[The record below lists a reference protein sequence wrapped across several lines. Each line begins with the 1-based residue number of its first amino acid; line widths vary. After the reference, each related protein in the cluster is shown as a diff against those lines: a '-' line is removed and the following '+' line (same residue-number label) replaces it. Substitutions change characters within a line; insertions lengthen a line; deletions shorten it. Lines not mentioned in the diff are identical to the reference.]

1 MGFLLGAYG
10 KLAAGSRM
18 RSIQARMLRVSAK
31 LRRITRQVQNMEKMI
46 SRQEKTLTNNI
57 TIESNLAK
65 QMAMSQMQQD
75 PQLMKVLDKIG
86 GYTTSGKLDKLTD
99 DESKIYN
106 QYQMSM
112 NNLQFMTEVSTAQMK
127 QQVTEMI
134 EQMREQLLEPLK
146 DEEDELQLEQDSLK
160 SQLEIASNDYKAC
173 QEMEKNDAKMLAPSY
188 TAGGQG

>member
-65 QMAMSQMQQD
+65 QMSKIMDMQ
-75 PQLMKVLDKIG
+75 PE
-86 GYTTSGKLDKLTD
+86 KLDDLRKNAIL
-99 DESKIYN
+99 SVQN
-106 QYQMSM
+106 QGEMSFIEKYIEIM
-112 NNLQFMTEVSTAQMK
+112 QEILNL
-127 QQVTEMI
+127 
-134 EQMREQLLEPLK
+134 
-146 DEEDELQLEQDSLK
+146 
-160 SQLEIASNDYKAC
+160 
-173 QEMEKNDAKMLAPSY
+173 
-188 TAGGQG
+188 

>member
-65 QMAMSQMQQD
+65 QMAMNQIQS
-75 PQLMKVLDKIG
+75 PELLKVLEKVG
-86 GYTTSGKLDKLTD
+86 GYTTNGTLTELTQDEKKLYSD
-99 DESKIYN
+99 
-106 QYQMSM
+106 YQLNM
-112 NNLQFMTEVSTAQMK
+112 NNLQFMTEISTAQMK